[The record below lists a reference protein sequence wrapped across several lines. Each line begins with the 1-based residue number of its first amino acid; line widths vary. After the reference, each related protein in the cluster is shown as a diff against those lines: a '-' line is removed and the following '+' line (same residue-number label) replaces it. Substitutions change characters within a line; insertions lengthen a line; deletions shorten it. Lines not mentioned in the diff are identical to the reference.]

1 MARKWKN
8 GKGTTIVQLDNYTHK
23 ITIISLHN
31 NNNNNNNNNNIY
43 IYSLHAENSIIEK
56 LLVPKLNSDK
66 YI

>member
-8 GKGTTIVQLDNYTHK
+8 DKGTTIVQLDNYTHK

-31 NNNNNNNNNNIY
+31 NN

-56 LLVPKLNSDK
+56 LLMPKINSENIFN
-66 YI
+66 YL